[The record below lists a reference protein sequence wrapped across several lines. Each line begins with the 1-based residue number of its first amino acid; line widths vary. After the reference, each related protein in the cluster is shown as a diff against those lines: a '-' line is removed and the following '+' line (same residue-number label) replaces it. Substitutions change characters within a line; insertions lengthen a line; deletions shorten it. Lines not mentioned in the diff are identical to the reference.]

1 MTSQRVELVKKKNV
15 KNVHLLKISLT
26 VQSGGKMQASLC
38 AVDSIQ
44 VFLKYAIEANL
55 A

>member
-1 MTSQRVELVKKKNV
+1 MTSQRVELVKKLIGMSREKNV

-38 AVDSIQ
+38 AVDSI
-44 VFLKYAIEANL
+44 
-55 A
+55 